1 MKKGSSLT
9 LVPVGGLAN
18 RMKAIDAAI
27 QLISGTDLALK
38 IYWFRDKGLN
48 CRFDQLFQPL
58 DLPQVSLI
66 EATSFDSFSY
76 DRPRKRNLYIPR
88 LFQLFYFDDCVY
100 EAEVTERMY
109 QHFDFRSW
117 AINKR
122 TYLASCVYFFPPAP
136 DARLFQFF
144 HPVPALQQRIDEVS
158 RTFGNRCV
166 GVHIRRTDNLSSI
179 NESPTKLF
187 VDRMQ
192 MMVQS
197 DKDTY
202 FYLASDSS
210 EEKRKMK
217 ATFGKR
223 ILTSVT
229 DLSRNSV
236 QGIQDA
242 LVELYVLSKTKMIL
256 GSVKSSY
263 SETAAQIGQIECQF
277 MKKEV

>member
-1 MKKGSSLT
+1 MKKSSSLT

-27 QLISGTDLALK
+27 QLISGTDLALR

-88 LFQLFYFDDCVY
+88 FFQLFYFDDCVY
-100 EAEVTERMY
+100 EAEATQRMY

-197 DKDTY
+197 DKDTC

-210 EEKRKMK
+210 EEKSKMK
-217 ATFGKR
+217 AIFGER
-223 ILTSVT
+223 ILTFVT

-277 MKKEV
+277 MKKEI

>member
-88 LFQLFYFDDCVY
+88 FFQLFYFDDCVY
-100 EAEVTERMY
+100 EAEATQRMY

-136 DARLFQFF
+136 DTRLFHFF

-187 VDRMQ
+187 VDQMQ
-192 MMVQS
+192 MMIQS
-197 DKDTY
+197 DKDTC
-202 FYLASDSS
+202 FYLASDSP
-210 EEKRKMK
+210 EEKSKMK
-217 ATFGKR
+217 AIFGER
-223 ILTSVT
+223 ILTFVT

>member
-1 MKKGSSLT
+1 MKKSSSLT

-88 LFQLFYFDDCVY
+88 FFQLFYFDDCVY
-100 EAEVTERMY
+100 EAEATERMY

-179 NESPTKLF
+179 NESPTKMF

-192 MMVQS
+192 MMIQS
-197 DKDTY
+197 DKDTC
-202 FYLASDSS
+202 FYLASDSP
-210 EEKRKMK
+210 EEKSKMK
-217 ATFGKR
+217 ATFGER

-242 LVELYVLSKTKMIL
+242 LVELYALSKTKMIL

>member
-1 MKKGSSLT
+1 MKKSSSLT

-88 LFQLFYFDDCVY
+88 FFQSFYFDDCVY
-100 EAEVTERMY
+100 EAEATERMY

-136 DARLFQFF
+136 DTRLFQFF

-192 MMVQS
+192 MMIQS
-197 DKDTY
+197 DKDTC

-210 EEKRKMK
+210 EEKSKMK
-217 ATFGKR
+217 AIFGER

-242 LVELYVLSKTKMIL
+242 LVELYALSKTEMIL

>member
-88 LFQLFYFDDCVY
+88 FFQSFYFDDCVY
-100 EAEVTERMY
+100 EAEATERMY

-136 DARLFQFF
+136 DTRLFQFF

-192 MMVQS
+192 MMIQS
-197 DKDTY
+197 DKDTC
-202 FYLASDSS
+202 FYLASDSP
-210 EEKRKMK
+210 EEKSKMK
-217 ATFGKR
+217 ATFGER

-242 LVELYVLSKTKMIL
+242 LVELYALSKTKMIL

>member
-1 MKKGSSLT
+1 MKKSSSLT

-88 LFQLFYFDDCVY
+88 FFQSFYFDDCVY
-100 EAEVTERMY
+100 EAEATERMY

-136 DARLFQFF
+136 DTRLFQFF

-192 MMVQS
+192 MMIQS
-197 DKDTY
+197 DKDTC

-210 EEKRKMK
+210 EEKSKMK
-217 ATFGKR
+217 AIFGER

-277 MKKEV
+277 MKKEI

>member
-1 MKKGSSLT
+1 MKKSSSLT

-66 EATSFDSFSY
+66 EATSFDSVSY

-88 LFQLFYFDDCVY
+88 FFQSFYFDDCVY
-100 EAEVTERMY
+100 EAEATERMY

-136 DARLFQFF
+136 DTRLFQFF

-192 MMVQS
+192 MMIQS
-197 DKDTY
+197 DKDTC
-202 FYLASDSS
+202 FYLASDSP
-210 EEKRKMK
+210 EEKSKMK
-217 ATFGKR
+217 AIFGER

-242 LVELYVLSKTKMIL
+242 LVELYALSKTEMIL

>member
-27 QLISGTDLALK
+27 QLISGTDLALR

-88 LFQLFYFDDCVY
+88 FFQSFYFDDCVY
-100 EAEVTERMY
+100 EAEATQRMY

-197 DKDTY
+197 DEDTC

-210 EEKRKMK
+210 EEKSKMK

-277 MKKEV
+277 MKKEI

>member
-1 MKKGSSLT
+1 MKKSSSLT

-88 LFQLFYFDDCVY
+88 FFQSFYFDDCVY
-100 EAEVTERMY
+100 EAEATQRMY

-117 AINKR
+117 AINRR

-192 MMVQS
+192 MMIQS
-197 DKDTY
+197 DKDTC
-202 FYLASDSS
+202 FFLASDSS
-210 EEKRKMK
+210 EEKSKMK
-217 ATFGKR
+217 AIFGER

-242 LVELYVLSKTKMIL
+242 LVELYVLSKTEMIL

>member
-1 MKKGSSLT
+1 MKNGSSLT

-88 LFQLFYFDDCVY
+88 FFQSFYFDDCVY
-100 EAEVTERMY
+100 EAEATQRMY

-117 AINKR
+117 AINRR

-179 NESPTKLF
+179 NESPTNLF

-197 DKDTY
+197 DEDTC

-210 EEKRKMK
+210 EEKSKLK

-242 LVELYVLSKTKMIL
+242 LVELYALSKTKMIL

>member
-1 MKKGSSLT
+1 MKKSSSLT

-88 LFQLFYFDDCVY
+88 FFQLFYFDDCVY
-100 EAEVTERMY
+100 EAEATERMY

-192 MMVQS
+192 MMIQS
-197 DKDTY
+197 DKDTC
-202 FYLASDSS
+202 FYLASDSP
-210 EEKRKMK
+210 EEKSKMK
-217 ATFGKR
+217 ATFGER

-277 MKKEV
+277 MKKEI

>member
-1 MKKGSSLT
+1 MKKSSSLT

-88 LFQLFYFDDCVY
+88 FFQLFYFDDCVY
-100 EAEVTERMY
+100 EAEATERMY

-187 VDRMQ
+187 IDRMQ
-192 MMVQS
+192 MMIQS
-197 DKDTY
+197 DKDTC
-202 FYLASDSS
+202 FYLASDSP
-210 EEKRKMK
+210 EEKSKMK

-277 MKKEV
+277 MKKEI

>member
-88 LFQLFYFDDCVY
+88 FFQLFYFDDCVY
-100 EAEVTERMY
+100 EAEATERMY

-136 DARLFQFF
+136 DARLFQIF

-179 NESPTKLF
+179 NESPTKMF

-192 MMVQS
+192 MMIQS
-197 DKDTY
+197 DKDTC
-202 FYLASDSS
+202 FYLASDSP
-210 EEKRKMK
+210 EEKSKMK
-217 ATFGKR
+217 ATFGER

-242 LVELYVLSKTKMIL
+242 LVELYALSKTKMIL

>member
-1 MKKGSSLT
+1 MKKSSSLT

-88 LFQLFYFDDCVY
+88 LFQSFYFDDCVY
-100 EAEVTERMY
+100 EAEATERMY

-136 DARLFQFF
+136 DTRLFQFF

-192 MMVQS
+192 MMIQS
-197 DKDTY
+197 DKDTC

-210 EEKRKMK
+210 EEKSKMK
-217 ATFGKR
+217 AIFGER

-242 LVELYVLSKTKMIL
+242 LVELYVLSKTEMIL

-277 MKKEV
+277 IKKEV

>member
-1 MKKGSSLT
+1 MKKSSSLT

-48 CRFDQLFQPL
+48 CRFNQLFQSL

-88 LFQLFYFDDCVY
+88 FFQSFYFDDCVY
-100 EAEVTERMY
+100 EAEATERMY

-136 DARLFQFF
+136 DTRLFQFF

-187 VDRMQ
+187 IDRMQ

-197 DKDTY
+197 DEDTC

-210 EEKRKMK
+210 EEKSKMK
-217 ATFGKR
+217 ATFGER

-242 LVELYVLSKTKMIL
+242 LVELYALSKTKMIL

-277 MKKEV
+277 MKKEI

>member
-1 MKKGSSLT
+1 MKKSSSLT

-88 LFQLFYFDDCVY
+88 FFQLFYFDDCVY
-100 EAEVTERMY
+100 EAEATERMY

-179 NESPTKLF
+179 NESPTKMF

-192 MMVQS
+192 MMIQS
-197 DKDTY
+197 DKDTC
-202 FYLASDSS
+202 FYLASDSP
-210 EEKRKMK
+210 EEKSKMK
-217 ATFGKR
+217 ATFGER

-242 LVELYVLSKTKMIL
+242 LVELYALSKTKMIL

-277 MKKEV
+277 IKKEV

>member
-1 MKKGSSLT
+1 MKKSSSLT

-88 LFQLFYFDDCVY
+88 FFQLFYFDDCVY
-100 EAEVTERMY
+100 EAEATQRMY

-187 VDRMQ
+187 IDRMQ

-197 DKDTY
+197 DENTC
-202 FYLASDSS
+202 FYLASDSP
-210 EEKRKMK
+210 EEKSKMK
-217 ATFGKR
+217 AIFGER

-277 MKKEV
+277 MKKEI

>member
-48 CRFDQLFQPL
+48 CRFNQLFQPL

-88 LFQLFYFDDCVY
+88 FFQSFYFDDCVY
-100 EAEVTERMY
+100 EAEATERMY

-117 AINKR
+117 AINKC

-192 MMVQS
+192 MMLQS
-197 DKDTY
+197 DKDTC
-202 FYLASDSS
+202 FYLASDSP
-210 EEKRKMK
+210 EEKSKMK

-242 LVELYVLSKTKMIL
+242 LVELYALSKTKMIL

>member
-88 LFQLFYFDDCVY
+88 FFQLFYFDDCVY
-100 EAEVTERMY
+100 EAEATERMY

-192 MMVQS
+192 MMIQS
-197 DKDTY
+197 DKDTC
-202 FYLASDSS
+202 FYLTSDSS
-210 EEKRKMK
+210 EEKSKMK
-217 ATFGKR
+217 AIFGKR

>member
-88 LFQLFYFDDCVY
+88 FFQSFYFDDCVY
-100 EAEVTERMY
+100 EAEATQRMY

-136 DARLFQFF
+136 DARLFQIF

-187 VDRMQ
+187 IDRMQ

-197 DKDTY
+197 DENTC
-202 FYLASDSS
+202 FYLASDSP
-210 EEKRKMK
+210 EEKSKMK
-217 ATFGKR
+217 ATFGER

-277 MKKEV
+277 MKKEI

>member
-88 LFQLFYFDDCVY
+88 FFQSFYFDDCVY
-100 EAEVTERMY
+100 EAEATERMY

-122 TYLASCVYFFPPAP
+122 TYLASCVYFFPPTP

-192 MMVQS
+192 MMIQS
-197 DKDTY
+197 DKDTC
-202 FYLASDSS
+202 FYLASDSP
-210 EEKRKMK
+210 EEKSKMK

-277 MKKEV
+277 MKKEI

>member
-1 MKKGSSLT
+1 MKKSSSLT

-88 LFQLFYFDDCVY
+88 FFQSFYFDDCVY
-100 EAEVTERMY
+100 EAEATQRMY

-117 AINKR
+117 AINRR

-187 VDRMQ
+187 VDQMQ
-192 MMVQS
+192 MMIQS
-197 DKDTY
+197 DKDTC
-202 FYLASDSS
+202 FYLASDSP
-210 EEKRKMK
+210 EEKSKMK
-217 ATFGKR
+217 AIFGER
-223 ILTSVT
+223 ILTFVT

>member
-1 MKKGSSLT
+1 MKKSSSLT

-48 CRFDQLFQPL
+48 CRFDQLFQLL

-88 LFQLFYFDDCVY
+88 FFQLFYFDDCVY
-100 EAEVTERMY
+100 EAEATERMY

-187 VDRMQ
+187 IDRMQ

-197 DKDTY
+197 DENTC
-202 FYLASDSS
+202 FYLASDSP
-210 EEKRKMK
+210 EEKSKMK
-217 ATFGKR
+217 AIFGER

>member
-1 MKKGSSLT
+1 MKKSSSLT

-88 LFQLFYFDDCVY
+88 FFQSFYFDDCVY
-100 EAEVTERMY
+100 EAEATERMY

-192 MMVQS
+192 MMIQS
-197 DKDTY
+197 DKDTC

-210 EEKRKMK
+210 EEKSKLK
-217 ATFGKR
+217 ATFGER

-277 MKKEV
+277 MKKEI